1 MSILYFDG
9 MLGLHIIFAL
19 TWIAGT
25 FIGLTAFLKLSKQ
38 PGDVSAA
45 KRARTAQFLGAAGGG
60 LTVLVGLGFYYYI
73 NFYRTTY
80 ATSSS
85 GLPLV
90 DAGAALGFIVF
101 LWQMAM
107 GPRIRKS
114 LRAIIGTT
122 GVTST
127 APAPAQSRA
136 TGLPKNWM
144 LIAPA
149 ILLLLAFVLMIGG
162 SMM

>member
-1 MSILYFDG
+1 M
-9 MLGLHIIFAL
+9 
-19 TWIAGT
+19 
-25 FIGLTAFLKLSKQ
+25 GLTALLKLSKQ
-38 PGDVSAA
+38 SGDVSAA
-45 KRARTAQFLGAAGGG
+45 KRARTAQFLGSAGGG

-80 ATSSS
+80 ATSPS

-114 LRAIIGTT
+114 LRAIIVTT
-122 GVTST
+122 AGASTS
-127 APAPAQSRA
+127 PAPAQSGA
-136 TGLPKNWM
+136 PALPKNWM
-144 LIAPA
+144 VIAPA
-149 ILLLLAFVLMIGG
+149 VLLLLAFVLMIGG

>member
-9 MLGLHIIFAL
+9 MLGLHIVFAL

-25 FIGLTAFLKLSKQ
+25 FMGLTALLKLSKQ

-73 NFYRTTY
+73 NVYRTAY

-114 LRAIIGTT
+114 LRAVIAA
-122 GVTST
+122 ST
-127 APAPAQSRA
+127 APAQTRA
-136 TGLPKNWM
+136 PTMPKNWM

>member
-1 MSILYFDG
+1 
-9 MLGLHIIFAL
+9 MLGLHIVFAL
-19 TWIAGT
+19 IWLAGT
-25 FIGLTAFLKLSKQ
+25 FVGLRALLQLSKQ

-45 KRARTAQFLGAAGGG
+45 KRARMGQMLTAAGGG
-60 LTVLVGLGFYYYI
+60 LTVLVGIGFYYYI
-73 NFYRTTY
+73 NVYRTAY

-101 LWQMAM
+101 IWQIVL
-107 GPRIRKS
+107 GPRVRRT
-114 LRAIIGTT
+114 LNTIISRSGAAT
-122 GVTST
+122 
-127 APAPAQSRA
+127 PAQPSSS
-136 TGLPKNWM
+136 TLPKNWM

-149 ILLLLAFVLMIGG
+149 VLLVIAFVLMIGG